1 MILARLKKLPKQTT
15 IIINIQI
22 CAQTMA
28 QQYESLGPNRIKV
41 AQEQTLASFAVKMAL
56 QRCQMRLFV
65 ATIFI
70 KKEIQ

>member
-1 MILARLKKLPKQTT
+1 
-15 IIINIQI
+15 
-22 CAQTMA
+22 MA
-28 QQYESLGPNRIKV
+28 QQYESFGPNRIKV